1 MGVWQTLRNAL
12 GLQRPL
18 EMHDP
23 SVPLTLSDAARARL
37 DALPDGHSVHV
48 ETVEVPGGRFVQ
60 VTEGEPQGPSAP
72 GFEAWSFTAS
82 DPDLERLRGRTLDYV
97 DGRWAV
103 VVPMELR
110 ARETPNPDS
119 RTYLSNQSLCEG
131 APAFFV
137 AGDGT
142 SDTDAPALARR
153 LLGIDGVGSILFRDN
168 TVTVER
174 VPQTPWDH
182 LDRAVDVALREYFLL
197 CGRALVG
204 ERIATSGDGELASEV
219 RRVLAERVAPAIHR
233 DGGDIELVGVSHGVV
248 KVSLV
253 GACRS
258 CPASAM
264 TLQHGVERT
273 LKDAFPGQISRV
285 EQV

>member
-18 EMHDP
+18 EIQDP
-23 SVPLTLSDAARARL
+23 TLPLGLSDGAQARL
-37 DALPDGHSVHV
+37 HELPEGHGIHV
-48 ETVEVPGGRFVQ
+48 DSVEVDGGRFVQ
-60 VTEGEPQGPSAP
+60 VTEGPAQGPSAP
-72 GFEAWSFTAS
+72 GFDHVALTAS
-82 DPDLERLRGRTLDYV
+82 DADLERLRGRTLHYA
-97 DGRWAV
+97 DGRWSV
-103 VVPMELR
+103 SVPLELR

-119 RTYLSNQSLCEG
+119 RLYLSSQPLAEG

-137 AGDGT
+137 AGA
-142 SDTDAPALARR
+142 DAPSLAGR
-153 LLGIDGVGSILFRDN
+153 LLAQPGVHSILFRDN

-174 VPQTPWDH
+174 VPQTPWDRI
-182 LDRAVDVALREYFLL
+182 DRAVDVALREHFLL
-197 CGRALVG
+197 GGRALQG
-204 ERIATSGDGELASEV
+204 ERASAEDEDELAAAV
-219 RRVLAERVAPAIHR
+219 RQVLAERVAPAIHR
-233 DGGDIELVGVSHGVV
+233 DGGDIELVGVSQGVV

-273 LKDAFPGQISRV
+273 LKEAFPGQVERV